1 MRGLETQQN
10 SGTGQSTWAIP
21 PFLSGLDGSNRAQS
35 GGDSYVQCAHVQSKR
50 GVCVCGYVVASWP
63 HSKLLSSTLSTLA
76 PQSSPSCPCLSAHDL
91 PSPQRCHLRQD
102 MCVSC
107 LAVPAAVKSCPWPRL
122 PIAQTAAYCQAI
134 VVLKRVGTTS
144 PPAEIHDAA
153 THAPPALV
161 PLSSPQTNDTNRR
174 RCPCST
180 DRYHAKQRYPRCRLR
195 MGELAYTL
203 ARHLTSFLVGPS
215 PPPMQLL

>member
-1 MRGLETQQN
+1 MYNARTSSPN
-10 SGTGQSTWAIP
+10 V
-21 PFLSGLDGSNRAQS
+21 
-35 GGDSYVQCAHVQSKR
+35 GGGGCVC
-50 GVCVCGYVVASWP
+50 VCVCGYVVASWP
-63 HSKLLSSTLSTLA
+63 HSKLHSSTLSTLA

-153 THAPPALV
+153 AHAPPALV
-161 PLSSPQTNDTNRR
+161 PRSSPPKPMT
-174 RCPCST
+174 PT
-180 DRYHAKQRYPRCRLR
+180 DDAV
-195 MGELAYTL
+195 L
-203 ARHLTSFLVGPS
+203 ARQIDIMPSIGIRDAVFAWGNLLTPWPGT
-215 PPPMQLL
+215 